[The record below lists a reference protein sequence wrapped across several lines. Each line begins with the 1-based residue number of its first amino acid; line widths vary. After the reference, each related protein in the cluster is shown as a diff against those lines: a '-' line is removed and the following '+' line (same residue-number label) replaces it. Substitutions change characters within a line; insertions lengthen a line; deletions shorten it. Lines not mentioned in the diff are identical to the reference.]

1 MDNAFDK
8 GMENIIQQKY
18 GASDMQAITDS
29 VDKLQQQVKFRLVRT
44 SLFFL
49 DSCIRVYKISSL
61 IMLVD
66 AALI

>member
-1 MDNAFDK
+1 MDDAFDK

-18 GASDMQAITDS
+18 GAPDMMAITDS

-44 SLFFL
+44 SLFL
-49 DSCIRVYKISSL
+49 DSCIRLYKISSL
-61 IMLVD
+61 IMLVN